1 MIIDTHAHVA
11 ESCLLARTVAA
22 IERGYPILP
31 VTELIKEM
39 DAHGVSKAVLI
50 QWGGSFDHHYL
61 DHCLKAYPNRF
72 AAVCEVDSR
81 RDDACRLL
89 RCLVEK
95 HGFRGVRLSTTDR
108 SPGHDELA
116 IWKTAAELGVV
127 VSASA
132 RSSQEFVEGLTDV
145 VRQIPKLIMRLEHLS
160 RPPHDNPSQRSA
172 FEQVLQYANYSQVF
186 INLDGFY
193 SHHYPDH
200 TRYTAFPF
208 SEYQQFVRQAVS
220 AFGPERCMWGSEYP
234 FMDNGYGVG
243 IRFLQQTCDF
253 LSTADREWI
262 LGKTGAALWKL

>member
-127 VSASA
+127 VSASV

-145 VRQIPKLIMRLEHLS
+145 VRQIPKLIMHWNICRGHLTTIRRS
-160 RPPHDNPSQRSA
+160 DLLSNRSYSTRIIRKYLSILMDFILTIIQITLGTPHFHFPSTNNSC
-172 FEQVLQYANYSQVF
+172 V
-186 INLDGFY
+186 
-193 SHHYPDH
+193 
-200 TRYTAFPF
+200 
-208 SEYQQFVRQAVS
+208 
-220 AFGPERCMWGSEYP
+220 
-234 FMDNGYGVG
+234 
-243 IRFLQQTCDF
+243 
-253 LSTADREWI
+253 
-262 LGKTGAALWKL
+262 KL